1 MDVGSCVVGPHGNF
15 GGKNQ
20 FHVSRNK
27 IIGGE
32 GFLAYT
38 RN

>member
-1 MDVGSCVVGPHGNF
+1 MLGAVWLALMEIL